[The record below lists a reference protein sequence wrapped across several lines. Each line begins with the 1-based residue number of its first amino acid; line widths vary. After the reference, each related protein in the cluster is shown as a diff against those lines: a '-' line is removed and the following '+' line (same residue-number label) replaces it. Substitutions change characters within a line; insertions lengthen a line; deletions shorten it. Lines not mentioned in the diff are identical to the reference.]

1 MIPSKHNRSEIF
13 GLPTAN
19 PQRVTVI
26 SNREQCFDRFPD
38 GIYHFG
44 IQCAHDD
51 GVLHLVVVG

>member
-1 MIPSKHNRSEIF
+1 M
-13 GLPTAN
+13 A

-44 IQCAHDD
+44 IQCAYDD